1 MAVDPDLKPQPTEPS
16 QAETG
21 KPNAAPPEDREST
34 GADREVDRKYWEQCL
49 ADAER
54 AEQNWR
60 RRGRE
65 IVGIY
70 RNEGPGTSS
79 PRSAKNAGGQHFN
92 ILYPNTE
99 VMLPA
104 IYAKPPEPVVRS
116 RFIQARKMVPAPP
129 PPMMPG
135 MMPPGMMPP
144 GMPP

>member
-21 KPNAAPPEDREST
+21 KPNAAPPEDRENT

-49 ADAER
+49 SDAER

-104 IYAKPPEPVVRS
+104 IYAKAPTPVVRS
-116 RFIQARKMVPAPP
+116 RFIQARKMAPVDRKSTRLNSSHALLSR
-129 PPMMPG
+129 MPSSA
-135 MMPPGMMPP
+135 
-144 GMPP
+144 